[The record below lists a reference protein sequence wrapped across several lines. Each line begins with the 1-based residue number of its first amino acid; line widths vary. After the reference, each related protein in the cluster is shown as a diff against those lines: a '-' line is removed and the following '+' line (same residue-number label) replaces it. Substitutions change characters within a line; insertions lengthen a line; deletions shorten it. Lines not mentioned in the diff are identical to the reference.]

1 MPSTDIFPLSAFL
14 LSEGGGNFFRGEK
27 IDGCVCV
34 RRKKWTRG
42 WIFSFRDPVLFTFF
56 GCTELKPPFSL
67 AFAHQL
73 KNGRVCCV
81 VVRQLI
87 SSDAG
92 GL

>member
-1 MPSTDIFPLSAFL
+1 MAVFAL
-14 LSEGGGNFFRGEK
+14 EERNGQGGG
-27 IDGCVCV
+27 
-34 RRKKWTRG
+34 
-42 WIFSFRDPVLFTFF
+42 SFLSVTPFCLLFF

>member
-1 MPSTDIFPLSAFL
+1 MAVFALEERNGQGGGSTDIY
-14 LSEGGGNFFRGEK
+14 
-27 IDGCVCV
+27 
-34 RRKKWTRG
+34 G